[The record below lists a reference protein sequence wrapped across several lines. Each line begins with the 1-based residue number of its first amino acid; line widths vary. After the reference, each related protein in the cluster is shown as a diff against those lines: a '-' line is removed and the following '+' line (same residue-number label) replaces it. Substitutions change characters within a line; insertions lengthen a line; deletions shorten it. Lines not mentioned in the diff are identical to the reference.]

1 MRNPLNKGNLELNK
15 INISSK
21 DGVNVLSCFDGI
33 SCGRVALERVG
44 IPVNKYISYEI
55 EKSAIKISEKNYPDI
70 IQCGDV
76 FKADFTKHKDIDLLI
91 GGSPC
96 FVAGTMIR
104 TIDGFKAIED
114 IKVGDMVLTHKNRY
128 KTVTETMSRISQ
140 GTVVVKSENCGTIE
154 CTKEHPFYTKEMKRV
169 YDSKRRACDRVLS
182 EDFHWIDPQHF
193 YTNKNNSSAITSQ
206 TYLTSVTDNI
216 KKEVEYD
223 GVDLKTNQFSTRHV
237 NTLNLN
243 DENLWYV
250 IGRWVGDGW
259 YSYKYRKKKK
269 LSGIKICC
277 GKHKVDELEEKIKL
291 SNLHYYKNEE
301 RTVYKFTI
309 TNLELALYMQRFGNG
324 ATNKHLASEVFYL
337 PDNLAFAFLDGYFS
351 ADGHISDYTYTF
363 STVSKELAY
372 GIKYMVNKYFNSAC
386 SITHC
391 KSHNDVIEGR
401 HVNTNIVYSGMFHA
415 CKRKQAHYI
424 VDGSYIFAPYKS
436 VEYLEESKRVYNLSV
451 EEDESYVANGLVV
464 HNCTFWSVAQKVDR
478 RETTS
483 EGFGWELFKQYLRAL
498 EESRAKYFIY
508 ENNYSMSKDIKNEIT
523 KHLGVEPI
531 MINSAL
537 VSSQMRK
544 RYYWT
549 NIPGVEQPE
558 DKHILLKDIIESGTV
573 DRDKALCLARRY
585 AGFNGSQSYLCRRYF
600 GKSFGQAVFEG
611 NIEDIKNKWRKDPY
625 FDSDEKN
632 IRQMS
637 LTECERLQTLPDGY
651 TDVPGVS
658 TQMKYEAIGNGWT
671 VDVIAHILS
680 YLKEAENL

>member
-21 DGVNVLSCFDGI
+21 DGINVLSCFDGI
-33 SCGRVALERVG
+33 SCGRVALERAG

-96 FVAGTMIR
+96 VFW
-104 TIDGFKAIED
+104 
-114 IKVGDMVLTHKNRY
+114 
-128 KTVTETMSRISQ
+128 SISQ
-140 GTVVVKSENCGTIE
+140 
-154 CTKEHPFYTKEMKRV
+154 
-169 YDSKRRACDRVLS
+169 RA
-182 EDFHWIDPQHF
+182 
-193 YTNKNNSSAITSQ
+193 
-206 TYLTSVTDNI
+206 
-216 KKEVEYD
+216 
-223 GVDLKTNQFSTRHV
+223 
-237 NTLNLN
+237 
-243 DENLWYV
+243 
-250 IGRWVGDGW
+250 
-259 YSYKYRKKKK
+259 
-269 LSGIKICC
+269 
-277 GKHKVDELEEKIKL
+277 
-291 SNLHYYKNEE
+291 
-301 RTVYKFTI
+301 
-309 TNLELALYMQRFGNG
+309 
-324 ATNKHLASEVFYL
+324 
-337 PDNLAFAFLDGYFS
+337 
-351 ADGHISDYTYTF
+351 
-363 STVSKELAY
+363 
-372 GIKYMVNKYFNSAC
+372 
-386 SITHC
+386 
-391 KSHNDVIEGR
+391 
-401 HVNTNIVYSGMFHA
+401 
-415 CKRKQAHYI
+415 
-424 VDGSYIFAPYKS
+424 
-436 VEYLEESKRVYNLSV
+436 
-451 EEDESYVANGLVV
+451 
-464 HNCTFWSVAQKVDR
+464 DR

-498 EESRAKYFIY
+498 EETRAKYFIY

-558 DKHILLKDIIESGTV
+558 DKHILLKDIIESGVV

-680 YLKEAENL
+680 YLKETENL